1 MLTKM
6 ATIKDIF
13 GVLRSKTRREILR
26 LLLKRE
32 MHLSGIARELGI
44 SVPQASKH
52 CRLLE
57 EKGLIERRTFGRTNV
72 LRAKPER
79 IYELLEYFAEDVSVE
94 VPAGTNVLDAL
105 KQVANVQVERVGAR
119 GFVVSIDG
127 EEGYYIYEVNGR
139 LPDVPMHEFTL
150 SEDVTVELKKIVNV
164 PKKRMK
170 IRVKRGHPSPGEGV
184 LKSQGSHSP

>member
-26 LLLKRE
+26 LLLKKE

-79 IYELLEYFAEDVSVE
+79 IYELLEYFAEEVSVE

-170 IRVKRGHPSPGEGV
+170 IRVKRGYPSPGEGV

>member
-1 MLTKM
+1 M

>member
-1 MLTKM
+1 
-6 ATIKDIF
+6 
-13 GVLRSKTRREILR
+13 
-26 LLLKRE
+26 
-32 MHLSGIARELGI
+32 
-44 SVPQASKH
+44 
-52 CRLLE
+52 
-57 EKGLIERRTFGRTNV
+57 
-72 LRAKPER
+72 
-79 IYELLEYFAEDVSVE
+79 
-94 VPAGTNVLDAL
+94 
-105 KQVANVQVERVGAR
+105 VANVQVERVGAR

>member
-6 ATIKDIF
+6 ATIRDVF
-13 GVLRSKTRREILR
+13 GVLKSKTRRDILR

-32 MHLSGIARELGI
+32 MHISGIAREMGI

-52 CRLLE
+52 CSLLE
-57 EKGLIERRTFGRTNV
+57 EKGLVERRTFGRTQV
-72 LRAKPER
+72 FHAKPEK
-79 IYELLEYFAEDVSVE
+79 IYELLEYFAEEVSVE

-105 KQVANVQVERVGAR
+105 RQVANVKVERVGER

-127 EEGYYIYEVNGR
+127 EDGYYIYEINGR
-139 LPDVPMHEFTL
+139 LPEVPMHEFKL
-150 SEDVTVELKKIVNV
+150 SEDVTVELKKVVNV

-170 IRVKRGHPSPGEGV
+170 IKVRKYPQQGEGV
-184 LKSQGSHSP
+184 LTSQGSHSP

>member
-1 MLTKM
+1 M

-26 LLLKRE
+26 LLLKKE

-79 IYELLEYFAEDVSVE
+79 IYELLEYFAEEVSVE

-170 IRVKRGHPSPGEGV
+170 IRVKRGYPSPREGV